1 MAGRMKKIFAWL
13 MKAAAAGIM
22 ALTLLC
28 LFCAL
33 YYNVPVHYENAT
45 GATEYYWEPNRF
57 YSKGTE
63 GFALGRTN
71 NEGFNNLL
79 DYSEGERIDILL
91 MGSSNMEG
99 FNVAQ
104 EDNAAALLNALM
116 DGEKYTYN
124 IGTAGH
130 TLPYCVK
137 HLSAALARYAPE
149 DYVVIEASSSVSYA
163 PEELEAVLEDRLP
176 DIPSHSGGAIELL
189 QKLPYLRLFYTKYIK
204 GMNDGDAVDAG
215 ARAAGEADAE
225 RYALLLEALM
235 EKVAREC
242 EAAEVQP
249 LLVYDPVIRVDT
261 EGNAY
266 AETDEEQFEAMRA
279 ACEKNG
285 IVFIDLSEAFLAGYR
300 ENYRLPFGFTN
311 TDPSGGHINKWGH
324 RIFAQE
330 VYRVIRE
337 TESETWYSAA

>member
-1 MAGRMKKIFAWL
+1 MKKTFAWL
-13 MKAAAAGIM
+13 LKAAAAGLI
-22 ALTLLC
+22 ALTALC

-33 YYNVPVHYENAT
+33 YYNVPVHYANET

-71 NEGFNNLL
+71 NEGFNNLR
-79 DYSEGERIDILL
+79 DYSEGEKIDILL

-104 EDNAAALLNALM
+104 EDNAAAQLNALM

-130 TLPYCVK
+130 TLPYCIK
-137 HLSAALARYAPE
+137 HLRSALARYAPK
-149 DYVVIEASSSVSYA
+149 DYVVIEANAVGFA
-163 PEELEAVLEDRLP
+163 PEELEAVLEERLP

-189 QKLPYLRLFYTKYIK
+189 QKLPYLRLFYTKYVK

-215 ARAAGEADAE
+215 EKAAEKADAE
-225 RYALLLEALM
+225 NYARLLDALM

-242 EAAEVQP
+242 EAAQVQP
-249 LLVYDPVIRVDT
+249 MLVYDPAIRVDK

-266 AETDEEQFEAMRA
+266 VETDEEQLGAMRT

-285 IVFIDLSEAFLAGYR
+285 VLFLDLGGAFLTEYN

-311 TDPSGGHINKWGH
+311 TEPGGGHINKWGH

-330 VYRVIRE
+330 VCRVIRE

>member
-1 MAGRMKKIFAWL
+1 MRKTFLWL
-13 MKAAAAGIM
+13 LKAAAAGIM
-22 ALTLLC
+22 ALAALC

-33 YYNVPVHYENAT
+33 YYNVPVHYTNET
-45 GATEYYWEPNRF
+45 GATEFYYEPNRF

-79 DYSEGERIDILL
+79 DYSEGEKIDILL

-104 EDNAAALLNALM
+104 EENAAALLNTLM
-116 DGEKYTYN
+116 DGERYTYN
-124 IGTAGH
+124 IGMAGH

-149 DYVVIEASSSVSYA
+149 DYVVIEASSVSYA
-163 PEELEAVLEDRLP
+163 PEEIEAVLEERLP
-176 DIPSHSGGAIELL
+176 DKPSHSGGLVELL
-189 QKLPYLRLFYTKYIK
+189 QKLPYLRLFYTKYVK
-204 GMNDGDAVDAG
+204 GMNDGDALEAG
-215 ARAAGEADAE
+215 AEAAEEADAQ
-225 RYALLLEALM
+225 RYARLLEALM
-235 EKVAREC
+235 EKTAGAC
-242 EAAEVQP
+242 AQAQVQP
-249 LLVYDPVIRVDT
+249 ILVYDPAIRVDN
-261 EGNAY
+261 EGRAY
-266 AETDEEQFEAMRA
+266 VETDGQQLQAMRA

-285 IVFIDLSEAFLAGYR
+285 ILFIDLGGAFLEEYN

-311 TDPSGGHINKWGH
+311 TEPGGGHINKWGH

-337 TESETWYSAA
+337 TEGETWYSAA